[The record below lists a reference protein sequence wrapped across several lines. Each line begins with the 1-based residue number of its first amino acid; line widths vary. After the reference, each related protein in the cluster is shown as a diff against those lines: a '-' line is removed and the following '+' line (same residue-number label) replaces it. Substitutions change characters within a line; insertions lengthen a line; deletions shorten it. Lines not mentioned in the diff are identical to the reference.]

1 MRLQGKTA
9 LITGSTSGIGAE
21 VALQFAREGASAIV
35 INGPPS
41 VGQETVRDLSE
52 KIQAAGARV
61 TFIPADVSDEN
72 AVRDL
77 VAGTLSFCEH
87 LDILVNNAGIAHANM
102 VEDLDIET
110 WDRVMGVHLRGT
122 FLVTHSVL
130 PLMYKQGHGRI
141 INTASQ
147 LAYLGAPG
155 VSAYIAAKA
164 GIIGFS
170 RSLAREI
177 GSRNVRVNCVAPGTT
192 QTPILDSVPPD
203 VLKQV
208 TAAIPVGK
216 LATPDQ
222 IAPAYVFLASKDGD
236 HFQGQCISP
245 NGGDVFL

>member
-1 MRLQGKTA
+1 MRLEGKTA

-21 VALQFAREGASAIV
+21 VALQFAREGATSIV
-35 INGPPS
+35 LNGPAS
-41 VGQETVRDLSE
+41 VDPETVRTVSE
-52 KIQAAGARV
+52 KIEAAGARV
-61 TFIPADVSDEN
+61 KFIPADVSDEH
-72 AVRDL
+72 AVLEL
-77 VAGTLSFCEH
+77 VAKTASFCEH
-87 LDILVNNAGIAHANM
+87 LDILVNNAGIAHANA

-110 WDRVMGVHLRGT
+110 WDRVIGVHLRGT
-122 FLVTHSVL
+122 FLVTHSAL
-130 PLMYKQGHGRI
+130 PLMYEQGYGRI

-177 GSRNVRVNCVAPGTT
+177 GSRNIRVNCVAPGTT

-216 LATPDQ
+216 LATPEQ